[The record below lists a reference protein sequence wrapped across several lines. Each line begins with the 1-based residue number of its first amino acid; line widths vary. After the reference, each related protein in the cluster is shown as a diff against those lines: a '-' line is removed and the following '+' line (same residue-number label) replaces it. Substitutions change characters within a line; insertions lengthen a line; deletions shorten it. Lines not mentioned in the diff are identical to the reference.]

1 MRETRADTRV
11 AVVGALALHALLFAL
26 LFVGMWWTRTAA
38 PVSAAGPEIEADL
51 VDPNALAAPLR
62 RALDAPAQREPEPA
76 PPEPEPE
83 PATPPPPQPLPEPR
97 PEDSQVAPQPEAQQP
112 VPVPDTRE
120 QERVE
125 REAEAARQAAR
136 EQEEKRRQEQID
148 LTERKRQEEAEKKQR
163 LAEQAAE
170 AKQREIAR
178 KLEKIRAERE
188 KAKRAADLAEQKLR
202 QLADARAKAAQ
213 PAAPTAAPPPG
224 NNGADNDLAARYAA
238 ALTDAILR
246 NWTRPDSVPLGQVCV
261 INIRQ
266 VQGGS
271 VISASVDPSCPY
283 DDLGRRSIEAAVLK
297 AQPLPYAGFETV
309 FNRNLKLRFVAQDR

>member
-1 MRETRADTRV
+1 MRETRADTRIAFV
-11 AVVGALALHALLFAL
+11 AALALHALLFAL

-38 PVSAAGPEIEADL
+38 PVSAAGPQIEADL

-76 PPEPEPE
+76 PPEPVQS
-83 PATPPPPQPLPEPR
+83 APPPPQPVPEPR
-97 PEDSQVAPQPEAQQP
+97 PEDSQVAPQPQAQAP

-136 EQEEKRRQEQID
+136 EQEERRRQEQID
-148 LTERKRQEEAEKKQR
+148 LTERKRQEDAEKKQR
-163 LAEQAAE
+163 LAQQAQQAR
-170 AKQREIAR
+170 QDEIAR

-188 KAKRAADLAEQKLR
+188 KAKKAADLAEQRLK
-202 QLADARAKAAQ
+202 QLADASKPATQAATS
-213 PAAPTAAPPPG
+213 TAAPPPG
-224 NNGADNDLAARYAA
+224 NDGADPGLAARYAA

-246 NWTRPDSVPLGQVCV
+246 NWTRPDSVPLGQRCV

-266 VQGGS
+266 LPGGS
-271 VISASVDPSCPY
+271 VIEARVDPSCPY
-283 DDLGRRSIEAAVLK
+283 DALGRRSIEAAVLK
-297 AQPLPYAGFETV
+297 AQPLPYAGFESV
-309 FNRNLKLRFVAQDR
+309 FNRNLRLNFEAADR